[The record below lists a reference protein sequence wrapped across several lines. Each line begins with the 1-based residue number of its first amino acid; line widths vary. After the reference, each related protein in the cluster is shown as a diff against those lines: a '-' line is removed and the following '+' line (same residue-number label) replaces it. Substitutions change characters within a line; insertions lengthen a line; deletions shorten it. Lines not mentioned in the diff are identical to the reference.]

1 MLNLR
6 QDVSVVTVEDG
17 MVLLDEHTG
26 RYFQVNDSGAV
37 VLGVLVE
44 GGGEEEAVD
53 ALTERYGVPRDRALA
68 DVGKIVHQLRTT
80 GLVTS

>member
-1 MLNLR
+1 M
-6 QDVSVVTVEDG
+6 VAVEDG
-17 MVLLDEHTG
+17 MVLLDERTG

-44 GGGEEEAVD
+44 GGSEEEAVD
-53 ALTERYGVPRDRALA
+53 ALTERYGVLRDRALA
-68 DVGKIVHQLRTT
+68 DVGKIVHQLRTA